1 MEKLKKLLNRET
13 ILYIVFGVATTVVN
27 YIVFHILY
35 NVLWYQNHSLAA
47 NAAAF
52 VAAVIFAFVV
62 NKLFVFESRC
72 WDADTLKREIPS
84 FLGARIGSFGIE
96 EAGLFLAEKV
106 FKLGGV
112 IAISIGGTAFDW
124 ITVVKVALA
133 FVVVALN
140 YVFCKLFVFK
150 K

>member
-1 MEKLKKLLNRET
+1 MDKIKKILNRET
-13 ILYIVFGVATTVVN
+13 VLYIIFGVATTVVN
-27 YIVFHILY
+27 YVVFYLLY
-35 NVLWYQNHSLAA
+35 NVLWNQSHSLAA

-62 NKLFVFESRC
+62 NKLFVFESKS
-72 WDADTLKREIPS
+72 WNANTLKREIPS
-84 FLGARIGSFGIE
+84 FLAARIGSFGIE
-96 EAGLFLAEKV
+96 EAGLFLCEKV
-106 FKLGGV
+106 LKLGGV
-112 IAISIGGTAFDW
+112 IAITLAGVALDW

-140 YVFCKLFVFK
+140 YVFCKLFIFK

>member
-13 ILYIVFGVATTVVN
+13 ILYIVFGVTTTVVN
-27 YIVFHILY
+27 YIVFHLLY
-35 NVLWYQNHSLAA
+35 NVLWQQEHSLTA

-62 NKLFVFESRC
+62 NKLFVFESKS
-72 WDADTLKREIPS
+72 WSAATLKREIPS
-84 FLGARIGSFGIE
+84 FLAGRIGSFGIE

-112 IAISIGGTAFDW
+112 VVITVGGTELDW
-124 ITVVKVALA
+124 ITVIKVALA

>member
-27 YIVFHILY
+27 YIVFHLLY
-35 NVLWYQNHSLAA
+35 NVLWQQENSLTA

-62 NKLFVFESRC
+62 NKLFVFESKS
-72 WDADTLKREIPS
+72 WSAATLKREVPS
-84 FLGARIGSFGIE
+84 FLAGRIGSFGIE

-112 IAISIGGTAFDW
+112 VVITVGGTELDW
-124 ITVVKVALA
+124 ITVIKVALA

>member
-13 ILYIVFGVATTVVN
+13 ILYIVFGVTTTVVN
-27 YIVFHILY
+27 YIVFHLLY
-35 NVLWYQNHSLAA
+35 NVLWQQENSLIA

-62 NKLFVFESRC
+62 NKLFVFESKS
-72 WDADTLKREIPS
+72 WSAATLRREVPS
-84 FLGARIGSFGIE
+84 FLAGRIGSFGIE

-112 IAISIGGTAFDW
+112 IAITIGGTDLDW
-124 ITVVKVALA
+124 ITVIKVALA